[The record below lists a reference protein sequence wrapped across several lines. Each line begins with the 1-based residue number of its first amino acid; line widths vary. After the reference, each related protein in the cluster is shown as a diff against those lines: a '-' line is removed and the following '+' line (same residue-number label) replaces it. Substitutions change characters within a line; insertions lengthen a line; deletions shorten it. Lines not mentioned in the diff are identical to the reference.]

1 MIAEP
6 LALSLQCGLSTANPQ
21 FFVSHTHREADERPS
36 SSYSLVVG
44 VDVGGLCRH
53 WSIWSSLSLGLLAS
67 GVGELGELSQGS
79 VFISIAEES
88 LLLDDLGSVVWV
100 TADVLD
106 RDSRVSLRALLDLGD
121 SVSGLVLQ
129 SHGESSF
136 EILVSFGLPHRD
148 SDGVGSLGGAVPTSI
163 GEDASGPGLAH
174 ELGLVAV
181 KALGQAPDYFR

>member
-106 RDSRVSLRALLDLGD
+106 RDSRVSLGALLDLGD

>member
-6 LALSLQCGLSTANPQ
+6 LALSLQCGLSTTNPQ
-21 FFVSHTHREADERPS
+21 FFVSHTPREAEEQPS

-79 VFISIAEES
+79 VSISFAEES

-106 RDSRVSLRALLDLGD
+106 RDSRVSLGALLDLGN
-121 SVSGLVLQ
+121 
-129 SHGESSF
+129 F
-136 EILVSFGLPHRD
+136 
-148 SDGVGSLGGAVPTSI
+148 
-163 GEDASGPGLAH
+163 
-174 ELGLVAV
+174 
-181 KALGQAPDYFR
+181 